1 MKLKSALL
9 GAAASLAFAP
19 MALAER
25 GADGHVNVMYYQAP
39 SIMNPYLSGGTK
51 DMEAGSLVLEPLARH
66 DPRGNMVPM
75 LAAEIPTRENGGI
88 SEDLKSITWKLKSG
102 VKWSDG
108 TDFTADDV
116 VFSWEY
122 CTHPEGGCAQSANYV
137 GVEKVEAL
145 DPLTVKVT
153 FVDAKPYPYLPFVGP
168 KSIIIQKKQFQD
180 CLGAKAAT
188 CTEQNFYPVGTGGF
202 VVTDFKTNDVI
213 QLKANEHYR
222 DPAKPRFA
230 TMTVKGGGDA
240 EGAGRA
246 VLETG
251 EFDYAWNVQVP
262 PEVLQQ
268 MLTGGKGQAVTAFG
282 TLVERIMVN
291 LTDPSPNLPEG
302 ERSTPK
308 HPHPFLTD
316 VRIRH
321 ALSKAID
328 RELLVEVGYGQAGR
342 PTCDLVPGPE
352 TYAAKNTSC
361 FAQDIEGAK
370 ALLEEAGWKVGAD
383 GIREKDGMKLKLLFQ
398 TSTNAI
404 RQDFQSLIK
413 DWWKEIGVETEL
425 KNVAASVYFGSD
437 PGSPDTLVKFYA
449 DVEMYA
455 NNFDGTDPE
464 SYLAEYQCSE
474 IPGPDSHW
482 QGSNYLR
489 VCDPAYEEKL
499 AELGRTA
506 DPEKRR
512 ELAIWLN
519 NYLTVD
525 NHLIIG
531 LVDRGTVAAH
541 ANSLGGVDLNTM
553 DSSTWNTVDWYR
565 IK

>member
-9 GAAASLAFAP
+9 GAVASLSFAP
-19 MALAER
+19 VAMAER
-25 GADGHVNVMYYQAP
+25 GSDGHVNVMYYQAP

-51 DMEAGSLVLEPLARH
+51 DVEAGSLVLEPLARH

-75 LAAEIPTRENGGI
+75 LAAEVPTLANGGV
-88 SEDLKSITWKLKSG
+88 SEDLKTITWKLKTG

-108 TDFTADDV
+108 SDFTADDV

-122 CTHPEGGCAQSANYV
+122 CTHPEGGCAQSANFT
-137 GVEKVEAL
+137 GVTKVEAL
-145 DPLTVKVT
+145 DPHTVKIS

-168 KSIIIQKKQFQD
+168 MTPILQKKQFAD
-180 CLGAKAAT
+180 CLGEKTST
-188 CTEQNFYPVGTGGF
+188 CTTQNFNPIGTGGF

-222 DPAKPRFA
+222 DPAKPKFA

-262 PEVLQQ
+262 PEVLAQ
-268 MLTGGKGQAVTAFG
+268 MVAAGKGKAVTAFG

-291 LTDPSPNLPEG
+291 LTDPSPSLPEG
-302 ERSTPK
+302 ERSTVK
-308 HPHPFLTD
+308 HPHPILSD
-316 VRIRH
+316 VKVRH

-328 RELLVEVGYGQAGR
+328 RELLVEVGYGPAGR

-383 GIREKDGMKLKLLFQ
+383 GVREKDGKKLQLLFQ

-404 RQDFQSLIK
+404 RQDYQSLIK
-413 DWWKEIGVETEL
+413 DWWTEIGVQTEL
-425 KNVAASVYFGSD
+425 KNVAASVFFGSD

-455 NNFDGTDPE
+455 NNFPGTDPE
-464 SYLAEYQCSE
+464 SYLSEYRCEE
-474 IPGPDSHW
+474 IPSPDSQW
-482 QGSNYLR
+482 QGSNTNR

-499 AELGRTA
+499 AELARTA
-506 DPEKRR
+506 DPAKRR

-525 NHLIIG
+525 NHIIIG
-531 LVDRGTVAAH
+531 MVDRGTVAAH